1 MKPEAAIYLQQETK
15 GKEEVNAEQVE
26 KIHTKLARA
35 LGYRITK
42 IRFNLKT
49 MSKNITIQGATE
61 FVQRYATGA
70 LTKII
75 NGQPI
80 TNKTMLDSLFNTY
93 APALN
98 AGLLQS
104 GYNSISA
111 MKEAA
116 MNGTINVSNFLSA
129 FSSGLSAVS
138 GASDQVSKYE
148 KYGEEI
154 PIDIVEQCDY
164 MYKNIPVER
173 KTKEGETIQYVKPI
187 ENVIIT
193 LTGHIKNKN
202 AELWEMNDYAYKLA
216 DAIAAKNNLILRVG
230 KTIYEDV
237 ILIEYHPIITNA
249 HEVKF
254 NAVFHYKY
262 SPKNYSFL
270 DEQTGCKIITNRLK
284 QSLANWTSKEK
295 FLGTYPV
302 TKVTKFDTDII
313 AQAKKALGK
322 DKLLIDGEYV

>member
-262 SPKNYSFL
+262 KKENSAREDK
-270 DEQTGCKIITNRLK
+270 ETGCKIITNRLK
-284 QSLANWTSKEK
+284 QELANWTSKEK

-313 AQAKKALGK
+313 AQAKKALRK

>member
-15 GKEEVNAEQVE
+15 ANEEVNAEQVE

-164 MYKNIPVER
+164 MYSVEAPDRRTGEGKRLDYLIPLEIVEL
-173 KTKEGETIQYVKPI
+173 KMV
-187 ENVIIT
+187 
-193 LTGHIKNKN
+193 GHVKNKN
-202 AELWEMNDYAYKLA
+202 AELWEMNDFSYKLA
-216 DAIAAKNNLILRVG
+216 DTMSAKKDFILRVG
-230 KTIYEDV
+230 KTIYENIYLV
-237 ILIEYHPIITNA
+237 KYEPIITNA
-249 HEVKF
+249 HEIKF
-254 NAVFHYKY
+254 NATFYYKY
-262 SPKNYSFL
+262 RANNFSL
-270 DEQTGCKIITNRLK
+270 ADEQTGCRIIKNEL
-284 QSLANWTSKEK
+284 QQELANWTSKEK

-313 AQAKKALGK
+313 AQAKKALRK

>member
-1 MKPEAAIYLQQETK
+1 MKPEAAIYLQQETQAN
-15 GKEEVNAEQVE
+15 EEVNAELVE

-164 MYKNIPVER
+164 MYSVEAPDRRTGEGKRLDYLIPLEIVEL
-173 KTKEGETIQYVKPI
+173 KMV
-187 ENVIIT
+187 
-193 LTGHIKNKN
+193 GHVKNKN
-202 AELWEMNDYAYKLA
+202 AELWEMNDFSYKLA
-216 DAIAAKNNLILRVG
+216 DTMSAKKDFILRVG
-230 KTIYEDV
+230 KTIYENIYLV
-237 ILIEYHPIITNA
+237 KYEPIITNA
-249 HEVKF
+249 HEIKF
-254 NAVFHYKY
+254 NATFYYKY
-262 SPKNYSFL
+262 RANNFSRA
-270 DEQTGCKIITNRLK
+270 DEETGCRIIKNEL
-284 QSLANWTSKEK
+284 QQELANWTSKEK

>member
-193 LTGHIKNKN
+193 PTGHIKNKN

-262 SPKNYSFL
+262 RIKNYSRA
-270 DEQTGCKIITNRLK
+270 DEETGCHIIKNEL
-284 QSLANWTSKEK
+284 QQELANWTSKEK